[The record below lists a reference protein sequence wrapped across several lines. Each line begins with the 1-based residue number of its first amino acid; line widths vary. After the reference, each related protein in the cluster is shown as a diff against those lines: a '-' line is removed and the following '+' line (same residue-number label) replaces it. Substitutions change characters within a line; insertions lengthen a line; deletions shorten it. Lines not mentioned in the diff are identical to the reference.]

1 MPTKKKVLNILL
13 LGNGAREHALAE
25 AIKRSKHSVKL
36 FAYMKSKNPGIAKL
50 ADGYVLVK
58 YTDFDEIKSYCT
70 LSQIDFAV
78 IGPENSLELG
88 IVDALEEI
96 DVKSVGPKKILAQLE
111 TSKSFTRNLLTK
123 YKIPGNPIFKV
134 FPTKNGLYDFIKA
147 LNGNKNEC
155 KNSNG
160 SGDGGDSSS
169 YGFVIKADGLQGG
182 KGVKVSGDHLKSV
195 QEGVEYAEECI
206 INDGRVVVEEK
217 FIGQEF
223 SLMCFC
229 DGKTVVG
236 MPAVQDHKRAFELD
250 QGPNTGGMGS
260 YSDKNH
266 LLPFLTQKDYDDAL
280 SITQKVCD
288 ALKKETN
295 LEYKGIMYGGF
306 IAVKDGVR
314 LIEYNA
320 RFGDPEAM
328 NVLAILKTDFVDVC
342 LAIINGGLNNLTLE
356 FDNKA
361 TVCKYVVPEGYPDNP
376 VTNISDEKLTVNEK
390 KIHLLGA
397 RAYYASVDER
407 KDETGK
413 KDTDK
418 KEISSLYMTSS
429 RAVGV
434 LGIAN
439 TISDAEKIAEQAVA
453 CISGRVFHRKDIGT
467 QELVEKRVK
476 HMKEIRKA

>member
-1 MPTKKKVLNILL
+1 MNKKENQELNILL
-13 LGNGAREHALAE
+13 IGNGAREHAIAE
-25 AIKRSKHSVKL
+25 AIKRSKHSIKL
-36 FAYMKSKNPGIAKL
+36 FAYMKSKNPGIVKL
-50 ADGYVLVK
+50 ADGYVLGK
-58 YTDFDEIKSYCT
+58 YDDFDEIKSYCT
-70 LSQIDFAV
+70 LTNINFAV
-78 IGPENSLELG
+78 IGPENPLELG

-96 DVKSVGPKKILAQLE
+96 GVKSVGPKKVLAQLE

-123 YKIPGNPIFKV
+123 YKIPGNPLFKV
-134 FPTKNGLYDFIKA
+134 FPTKNGLYDFIKS
-147 LNGNKNEC
+147 LNGNKNDC
-155 KNSNG
+155 KNDASNN
-160 SGDGGDSSS
+160 
-169 YGFVIKADGLQGG
+169 YGFVIKADGLMGG
-182 KGVKVSGDHLKSV
+182 KGVKVSGDHLNTV
-195 QEGVEYAEECI
+195 QDGVNYAEECI
-206 INDGRVVVEEK
+206 INDSRVVVEEK

-236 MPAVQDHKRAFELD
+236 MPAVQDHKRAFEDD

-280 SITQKVCD
+280 AITQNVCD
-288 ALKKETN
+288 ALKKETSQ
-295 LEYKGIMYGGF
+295 EYKGIMYGGF

-361 TVCKYVVPEGYPDNP
+361 TVCKYVVPEGYPDEP
-376 VTNISDEKLTVNEK
+376 VTNISDEKLIVNEK

-453 CISGRVFHRKDIGT
+453 CISGRIFHRKDIGT
-467 QELVEKRVK
+467 KELVEKRVK
-476 HMKEIRKA
+476 HMKEIRS